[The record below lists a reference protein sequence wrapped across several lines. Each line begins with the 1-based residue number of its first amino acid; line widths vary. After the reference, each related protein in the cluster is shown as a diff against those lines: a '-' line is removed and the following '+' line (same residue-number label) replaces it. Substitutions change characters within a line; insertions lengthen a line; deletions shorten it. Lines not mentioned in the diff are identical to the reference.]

1 MRILSA
7 ILLGS
12 FALLAVSKSA
22 HAAESYAN
30 CNGVIASVPKTIST
44 PGVWCVK
51 QNLATASTSAKAI
64 NIASDNVT
72 LDCND
77 FTLAGAGGTGDTSIG
92 IFTNSHIN
100 ITVRHCNV
108 QGFRYGLS
116 FLSAG
121 GGGGH
126 VIEDNS
132 FNANTSTGIRVDGDG
147 SVIRRNRVFNTGGS
161 TTVNNATGIYGTNS
175 VTISDN
181 TVSGVTARAASNGN
195 AYGIYTSNN
204 PNGSIEDNRV
214 RGLAKDGTGKIYGIY
229 NAKSVRVTARNNALF
244 GDGSTGS
251 IALTCANSSG
261 RAKDNII
268 NGFVVGLSKCGDAGE
283 NDISP

>member
-12 FALLAVSKSA
+12 IALLAFPKSA

-30 CNGVIASVPKTIST
+30 CNGVVASVPKTIST

-51 QNLATASTSAKAI
+51 QDLATASTSAKAI

-77 FTLAGAGGTGDTSIG
+77 FTISGAGGAGDTSIG
-92 IFTNSHIN
+92 ISTNNHLN

-108 QGFRYGLS
+108 QGFRYGLHFQS
-116 FLSAG
+116 TG

-126 VIEDNS
+126 IVEDNS

-161 TTVNNATGIYGTNS
+161 TTVNNATGIYGTDS

-181 TVSGVTARAASNGN
+181 TVAGVTARATSNGS

-204 PNGSIEDNRV
+204 PNGTIDDNRV
-214 RGLAKDGTGKIYGIY
+214 RGLAKDGSGKIYGIY
-229 NAKSVRVTARNNALF
+229 NTTSQRVAMRNNNLF
-244 GDGSTGS
+244 GDASIGST
-251 IALTCANSSG
+251 ALSCTNSNG

-268 NGFVVGLSKCGDAGE
+268 DGFAVALSKCGDAGE
-283 NDISP
+283 NDITP

>member
-1 MRILSA
+1 MRMLSA

-12 FALLAVSKSA
+12 IALLAFPKSA

-30 CNGVIASVPKTIST
+30 CNGVVASVPKTIST

-77 FTLAGAGGTGDTSIG
+77 FTVSGPGGTGDTSIG
-92 IFTNSHIN
+92 IYTNNHIN

-108 QGFRYGLS
+108 QGFRYGLDFAS
-116 FLSAG
+116 TG

-126 VIEDNS
+126 IVEDNS

-147 SVIRRNRVFNTGGS
+147 SVIRRNRVFSTGGS
-161 TTVNNATGIYGTNS
+161 TTVTNATGIYGTDS

-181 TVSGVTARAASNGN
+181 TVSGVAARATSNGN

-204 PNGSIEDNRV
+204 PNGSIEANRV
-214 RGLAKDGTGKIYGIY
+214 RGLAKDGTGKIYGIF
-229 NAKSVRVTARNNALF
+229 NATSGRVTLRQNDVF
-244 GDGSTGS
+244 GDASAASVG
-251 IALTCANSSG
+251 LTCTNSTG

-268 NGFVVGLSKCGDAGE
+268 NGFVTALRGCGDAGE
-283 NDISP
+283 NDITP